1 MNESKIVER
10 VAKSMTGGVKWSWEI
25 RHVDG
30 IGIFVQ
36 IIGDVGNRYIKWTD
50 LGKMMK
56 ELVGQVNV
64 GLAGLVKEGLPLNIS
79 TMDLGEAEVVS
90 EDGRVKVFANVKV
103 QWGQL
108 AAPVV
113 WDDVE
118 EAMMEVGLK

>member
-118 EAMMEVGLK
+118 EAMMAVGLQ